1 MQTSEISQRNNMT
14 ITALRA
20 ARLISLWLIV
30 CVATLAVAH
39 GQDGGVTPRRIAM
52 FGSSVA
58 NGTGDE
64 LAKEGF
70 TGRLRELL
78 APRGWEV
85 LNQSRGGDNTL
96 TMAPRFA
103 PEGAPQPNVRYL
115 LTVNPSYVILALSL
129 GNEGISNG
137 KTRSEK
143 DAIFKQFESG
153 MRGFVDRSRQHGIVP
168 IVTLCYTRND
178 FTEVEYEYVRHMNIL
193 LSSWDVPTVN
203 FLGAIDDGSG
213 KWARGFWLDALHPN
227 AAGHVEFTRAFVP
240 TLFEALERGKPMPRR
255 LVSESFVRLTP
266 GDLRITFLPQ
276 DPIHPFAVGVTARVQ
291 RDGIVATIDGTRLN
305 MSLEAKKVDR
315 GGNRPPLE
323 FESATLSPAGPFTAR
338 IGVDAGMWT
347 YTSGD
352 GRVLRSGV
360 RATGSWQQILV
371 SHYTARGETLLF
383 VDGKLTGTIV
393 ERLEPTRFA
402 LGGTTPADLKDLV
415 LYRSALNAD
424 EASALHAGALLQASL
439 EIYSPLHNVR
449 FEAGAEVENLAQSL
463 TSAKVSVGAEAPRP
477 VSAR

>member
-1 MQTSEISQRNNMT
+1 
-14 ITALRA
+14 
-20 ARLISLWLIV
+20 
-30 CVATLAVAH
+30 
-39 GQDGGVTPRRIAM
+39 
-52 FGSSVA
+52 
-58 NGTGDE
+58 
-64 LAKEGF
+64 
-70 TGRLRELL
+70 
-78 APRGWEV
+78 
-85 LNQSRGGDNTL
+85 
-96 TMAPRFA
+96 MAPRFA

-115 LTVNPSYVILALSL
+115 LTANPSYVIIGLSL
-129 GNEGISNG
+129 GNEGISTG

-143 DAIFKQFESG
+143 DAIFEQFERG
-153 MRGFVDRSRQHGIVP
+153 IRGFVDRSRQHGIVP

-178 FTEVEYEYVRHMNIL
+178 FTEVDYEYVRRMNIL

-213 KWARGFWLDALHPN
+213 RWARGFWSDALHPN

-276 DPIHPFAVGVTARVQ
+276 HPIHPFAFGVTARAE

-305 MSLEAKKVDR
+305 MSLQAQKVDR
-315 GGNRPPLE
+315 GNRPPLE
-323 FESATLSPAGPFTAR
+323 FESATLSAAGPFSAR
-338 IGVDAGMWT
+338 IGVDAGVWT
-347 YTSGD
+347 YTGSD
-352 GRVLRSGV
+352 GSVLRSGI

-383 VDGKLTGTIV
+383 VDGKLTGTIS

-402 LGGTTPADLKDLV
+402 LGGTTTLDLRDLV

-424 EASALHAGALLQASL
+424 EAAALHAGALLQASL

-463 TSAKVSVGAEAPRP
+463 TSATVSVGAGERRP